1 MKAKLNLYRK
11 FVEEELIPLESL
23 LLNHH
28 YDELYNELEKKRK
41 EVKKLGLWA
50 PYLSKEYG
58 GQNMSFLDFVSI
70 GEVLGRS
77 FLGHYTLIA
86 KLLISAILNC
96 YQILEIKNR
105 KRSF

>member
-11 FVEEELIPLESL
+11 FVEEELIPLEPL

-28 YDELYNELEKKRK
+28 YDELYNELEEKRK

-77 FLGHYTLIA
+77 FLGHYTFNCQAPDIG
-86 KLLISAILNC
+86 ILNC
-96 YQILEIKNR
+96 YQILELKNR

>member
-1 MKAKLNLYRK
+1 MYNKL
-11 FVEEELIPLESL
+11 EE
-23 LLNHH
+23 
-28 YDELYNELEKKRK
+28 KRK

-77 FLGHYTLIA
+77 FLGHYTFNCQAPDIGNIELLSNFGN
-86 KLLISAILNC
+86 KKQKKEFLEPLISTLP
-96 YQILEIKNR
+96 
-105 KRSF
+105 KRGLPPFIDIFSMIFR

>member
-1 MKAKLNLYRK
+1 M
-11 FVEEELIPLESL
+11 
-23 LLNHH
+23 
-28 YDELYNELEKKRK
+28 
-41 EVKKLGLWA
+41 KKLGLWA

-77 FLGHYTLIA
+77 FLGHYTFNCQA
-86 KLLISAILNC
+86 PDMAILNC

-105 KRSF
+105 KRIFRTTY

>member
-11 FVEEELIPLESL
+11 FVEEELIPLEPL

-77 FLGHYTLIA
+77 FLGHYTLS
-86 KLLISAILNC
+86 LIHISEPTRP
-96 YQILEIKNR
+96 Y
-105 KRSF
+105 